1 MIHYF
6 YKTSGDVSKFK
17 SFAVIV
23 FSICLVLTCINRPS
37 DDGGA
42 QFFFTKLRVVQEY
55 MSLAGVPCLFAEVG
69 KSGTG
74 GAAFKNLGKKNCGS
88 QVVDFFGI

>member
-1 MIHYF
+1 
-6 YKTSGDVSKFK
+6 
-17 SFAVIV
+17 
-23 FSICLVLTCINRPS
+23 
-37 DDGGA
+37 
-42 QFFFTKLRVVQEY
+42 

-74 GAAFKNLGKKNCGS
+74 GAAFKNLGKKSCGS